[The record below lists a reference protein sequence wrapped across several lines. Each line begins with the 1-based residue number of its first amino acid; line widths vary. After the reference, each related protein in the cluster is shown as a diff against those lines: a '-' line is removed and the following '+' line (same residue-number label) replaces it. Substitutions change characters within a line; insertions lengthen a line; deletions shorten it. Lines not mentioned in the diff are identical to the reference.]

1 MNRYD
6 FLVVGG
12 GPVGCRAAY
21 KLAKAGH
28 QVVVLEKSHSIGGPV
43 CCTGI
48 VSRECLNRFSIPP
61 ELVLKELI
69 SASIF
74 SPSGK
79 LLRLTRSET
88 QAVVIDRG
96 AYNAYMAR
104 QAQDEGTD
112 YLMGHYVT
120 HIQVNPDR
128 VIATVDFSGKVLTFE
143 AHALLLA
150 CGFGSRLP
158 EKAGFGK
165 CREWAAGAQV
175 EVEVNDLSE
184 VEIYLGGDIAP
195 GFFGWLVPTAVS
207 TGLAGLMTRH
217 EADSRMERF
226 ISLLKSRGRISAV
239 RGNPSYRGIT
249 LRPPQR
255 TTSHRVVVVGDAAGQ
270 VKPLTGGGIFFGLLS
285 ADISADIL
293 HSALE
298 ERDFSAGCLSFYQ
311 KDWKRLLG
319 QELKLGHWAHRL
331 YGRMGDGHIE
341 WLMALAEKKRLTAKL
356 SASPAIGFD
365 WHGSAMLQVVK
376 QVMWPFA
383 KSQRPSSSD
392 DSPVEVRSHVR

>member
-1 MNRYD
+1 LNRYD

-28 QVVVLEKSHSIGGPV
+28 QVAVLEKSPSIGGPV

-48 VSRECLNRFSIPP
+48 VSRECINRFSIPP
-61 ELVLKELI
+61 ELVLEELA

-79 LLRLTRSET
+79 LLRLERSET
-88 QAVVIDRG
+88 QAAVIDRG
-96 AYNAYMAR
+96 AYNAYMAG
-104 QAQDEGTD
+104 QAQDEGVD
-112 YLMGHYVT
+112 YLMGHHVT
-120 HIQVNPDR
+120 HIQANPDKV
-128 VIATVDFSGKVLTFE
+128 VITVDFSGKVLTFE
-143 AHALLLA
+143 AHAILLA

-165 CREWAAGAQV
+165 CRDWAAGAQV
-175 EVEVNDLSE
+175 EVEANDLSE
-184 VEIYLGGDIAP
+184 VEIYLGRDIAP
-195 GFFGWLVPTAVS
+195 GFFGWLVPSGGSA
-207 TGLAGLMTRH
+207 GLAGLMAKQ

-226 ISLLKSRGRISAV
+226 ISLLKSKGRISAV

-255 TTSHRVVVVGDAAGQ
+255 TYSHRMVVVGDAAGQ
-270 VKPLTGGGIFFGLLS
+270 VKPLTGGGIFLGLLS

-293 HSALE
+293 HVALE
-298 ERDFSAGCLSFYQ
+298 ERDFSPGRLSLYS
-311 KDWKRLLG
+311 KEWRRLFG
-319 QELKLGHWAHRL
+319 KELKLGHLAHRL
-331 YGRMGDGHIE
+331 YGRMGDEQIE
-341 WLMALAEKKRLTAKL
+341 WLMALAEKKRLPAKL

-376 QVMWPFA
+376 QVMWPFT
-383 KSQRPSSSD
+383 KSWPSSSSD